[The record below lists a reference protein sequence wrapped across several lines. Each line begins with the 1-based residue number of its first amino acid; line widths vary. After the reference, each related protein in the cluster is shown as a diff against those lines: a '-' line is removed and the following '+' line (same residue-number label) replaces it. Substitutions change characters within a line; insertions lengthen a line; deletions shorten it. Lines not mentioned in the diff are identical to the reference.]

1 MCCCDGEARAKVR
14 AQVKRTS
21 MSHHHDRP
29 MRKGRATTTASE
41 PDVLAR
47 LRELVGADNV
57 LIDADKVEPYAQDA
71 VKEKFPPEAVVLPR
85 TAEEIAAI
93 MRLANERLFPVTA
106 RGGGVGYSGGAVP
119 VDGGIVIGTDRMNRI
134 REICV
139 DDLYAVT
146 EPGVTTYTLQQAV
159 EAHGLFYPPDPAS
172 YKDSF
177 IGGNIAE
184 NAGGIRSAKY
194 GVTKNYV
201 LGLEVVTPT
210 GEIIRTGGRTTK
222 NVVGFDLTG
231 LLCGSEGMLGIIT
244 EATLRLLPLPEATR
258 TVRATFRTMSE
269 ACACVPR
276 FTRARVTPVA
286 IEVLDRNSIAA
297 VESEFAFGLPM
308 DAGALL
314 IVSVDG
320 SSEEVERAS
329 RIVEEVMREGGG
341 FDLLRSK
348 TREEE
353 ERLWDVRRAL
363 SPAIKKYGTLKLN
376 EDVVVP
382 RSRVPELVERV
393 LEIGRRHETF
403 VVNFGHAG
411 DGNIHVNFM
420 CERSN
425 PQAVAR
431 ARAAVRDT
439 FAVAVELGGTISG
452 EHGIGYV
459 KAPYI
464 EMAVT
469 ATTMQAMKR
478 IKRALDPLGIL
489 NPGKVF
495 SSELKSEL

>member
-1 MCCCDGEARAKVR
+1 
-14 AQVKRTS
+14 
-21 MSHHHDRP
+21 
-29 MRKGRATTTASE
+29 
-41 PDVLAR
+41 VLAR
-47 LRELVGADNV
+47 LRELVGGEFV
-57 LIDADKVEPYAQDA
+57 LVDAERVEPYAQDA

-85 TAEEIAAI
+85 SAEEIAAI
-93 MRLANERLFPVTA
+93 LRLANEARFPVTA
-106 RGGGVGYSGGAVP
+106 RGGGVGYTGGAVP
-119 VDGGIVIGTDRMNRI
+119 VEGGIVIGTDRMNHI
-134 REICV
+134 KEINA
-139 DDLYAVT
+139 DDLYVVT
-146 EPGVTTYTLQQAV
+146 EPGVTTYALQQSV

-172 YKDSF
+172 YKNSF

-184 NAGGIRSAKY
+184 NAGGMRSAKY
-194 GVTKNYV
+194 GVTKHYV

-210 GEIIRTGGRTTK
+210 GEIITTGGRTSK

-231 LLCGSEGMLGIIT
+231 LICGSEGMLGIIT

-258 TVRATFRTMSE
+258 TVRATFHTMSA

-286 IEVLDRNSIAA
+286 VEVLDQNSIRA
-297 VESEFAFGLPM
+297 VELEFAFGLPM

-320 SSEEVERAS
+320 SSEEVERTS
-329 RIVEEVMREGGG
+329 LIVEEVMREGGG
-341 FDLLRSK
+341 FDLLRSR

-420 CERSN
+420 CDRAD

-439 FAVAVELGGTISG
+439 FAAAIELQGTISG

-459 KAPYI
+459 KAPYM

-469 ATTMQAMKR
+469 QTTLEAMRR

-495 SSELKSEL
+495 SSRSSVES